1 MEGDLNKMAEEKK
14 KERFKLIKEFKAFIT
29 KGNIL
34 DMAVG
39 VIIGGA
45 FNAIVSALTN
55 KILMPI
61 VNATLCFLTKGDG
74 LYTILWNSKK
84 LADKSAG
91 KEAITEAIEQG
102 GILGPNG
109 NVYSRLFY
117 IDWSAFIEA
126 VLNFF
131 FVALTLFIIIKVVV
145 SLNKKRE
152 AMKEEIKRRALK
164 KTEEEAPAEEAPAE
178 EAPAPEAPVTPVN
191 EEVLSLLKDIRDSLK
206 NSSLADAVNKDKDK

>member
-1 MEGDLNKMAEEKK
+1 MAEK

-45 FNAIVSALTN
+45 FNAVVSALTN

-84 LADKSAG
+84 LVDASATKEEIADAIAAG
-91 KEAITEAIEQG
+91 G
-102 GILGPNG
+102 VLGPNG
-109 NVYSRLFY
+109 SVYSRIFY

-126 VLNFF
+126 LLNFF
-131 FVALTLFIIIKVVV
+131 FVALTLFIIVKVAT
-145 SLNKKRE
+145 SLAK
-152 AMKEEIKRRALK
+152 KRRAMQEAIKERAK
-164 KTEEEAPAEEAPAE
+164 KKEAVEEAEAEAPQEEPAPAPAED
-178 EAPAPEAPVTPVN
+178 PVN
-191 EEVLSLLKDIRDSLK
+191 AEVLAVLKEIRDSMKQKSLSDAL
-206 NSSLADAVNKDKDK
+206 SSDKADK

>member
-1 MEGDLNKMAEEKK
+1 MAKEK
-14 KERFKLIKEFKAFIT
+14 KERFKLAKEFKAFIT

-84 LADKSAG
+84 LVDKSASA
-91 KEAITEAIEQG
+91 EEIADAIAQG

-109 NVYSRLFY
+109 SVYSRIFY

-126 VLNFF
+126 LLNFF
-131 FVALTLFIIIKVVV
+131 FVALTLFIIVKVAT
-145 SLNKKRE
+145 SLAKKRRQVQE
-152 AMKEEIKRRALK
+152 AIKARAAK
-164 KTEEEAPAEEAPAE
+164 DEAAEEAPQVEAPQE
-178 EAPAPEAPVTPVN
+178 EAPAPALENNQVN
-191 EEVLSLLKDIRDSLK
+191 EEVLAVLKEIRDSMKQKSLSDAL
-206 NSSLADAVNKDKDK
+206 SSDKTDK